1 MLQAMLVGL
10 VAVIGSFDD
19 FFGLSMIGRPIVL
32 GPLVGLVLG
41 DFYQGIIIGATLELA
56 FMGVMIIGIAQS
68 INVLVGGVLGTALAI
83 LTKSGPEVALALA
96 VPAGILYNLLK
107 SGIYIL
113 KQAWVRK
120 VDNAAE
126 RGDYKAIENSHYQ
139 LFALVA
145 IITFIVVSL
154 TVYAGAPAISA
165 LVEAIPEIVMT
176 GLNAGTKLLPALGFA
191 MLLNMIWSKE
201 IGAFYFLGFALAS
214 FFNLPTIGVAI
225 IGGVAAAIAYF
236 FVNQGNEEIAATSE
250 VEYADTNTAERD
262 RILTKK
268 DLFKVFLRSLTLE
281 SSFTYEKFQGIG
293 YGYSMIPVLRK
304 LYPEKENLI
313 PALKRHVEFFNTT
326 PHVVTTVMG
335 ISASMEEEYSI
346 NPDSFQP
353 SSISAIKV
361 GLMGPLAGI
370 GDSLFWGTIRV
381 IAAGIGCQLGL
392 QGSPLAPIAFLVAF
406 NVPHFLVRY
415 YGMMKSYEFGKK
427 FINKLSES
435 NLMDKISL
443 SAGILGLTVI
453 GAMTASMVEVST
465 PLVLQFGSIEPI
477 SIQELLD
484 SILPGLLPLSVT
496 WIVAILLKKQVKVM
510 PLMYG
515 LLLVGVIGTLIGVL

>member
-1 MLQAMLVGL
+1 MLQALLVGL
-10 VAVIGSFDD
+10 VSVIGTLDD
-19 FFGLSMIGRPIVL
+19 FFGLSMIQRPIVM
-32 GPLVGLVLG
+32 GTLVGLVLG
-41 DFYQGIIIGATLELA
+41 DVQQGIIIGATLELA

-68 INVLVGGVLGTALAI
+68 INVLVGGILGTALAI
-83 LTKSGPEVALALA
+83 LTNSGPEVALALA
-96 VPAGILYNLLK
+96 VPAGILYNLIK

-126 RGDYKAIENSHYQ
+126 RGDYKSIEHSHYQ
-139 LFALVA
+139 LFALLV
-145 IITFIVVSL
+145 IITFAVVFL
-154 TVYAGAPAISA
+154 TVYAGAPAVKAI
-165 LVEAIPEIVMT
+165 VEAIPEVIMT
-176 GLNAGTKLLPALGFA
+176 GLSAGTKLLPALGFA

-201 IGAFYFLGFALAS
+201 IGAFYFLGFIFAS
-214 FFNLPTIGVAI
+214 FLNMPTIGVAI

-236 FVNQGNEEIAATSE
+236 FVNQSNEEVTAAIEQNEKHVVSK
-250 VEYADTNTAERD
+250 N

-293 YGYSMIPVLRK
+293 YGYSMIPVIKK
-304 LYPEKENLI
+304 LYPDKERLI

-326 PHVVTTVMG
+326 PHIVTTVMG
-335 ISASMEEEYSI
+335 ISTSMEEEYAI

-392 QGSPLAPIAFLVAF
+392 QGSPLAPIVFLLAF

-435 NLMDKISL
+435 NLMDKINL

-453 GAMTASMVEVST
+453 GSMTASMVEVST
-465 PLVLQFGSIEPI
+465 PLVLKFGSVDPI

-510 PLMYG
+510 PLMFG
-515 LLLVGVIGTLIGVL
+515 LLLTGVIGTLIGVL